1 MKLLACI
8 KKDIKLICGNGVK
21 SVLLLLLPVLLLFL
35 LIFYMR
41 GMASESTYLKPFS
54 IAVRDEDDTVM
65 SHILITQLRNI
76 SLFDSVIT
84 DKTIEQDDLFESN
97 CAAIITIPKDFFY
110 DLYDMQDT
118 DVRLILNEKMPR
130 EALSVRTAVGSIV
143 GILEQNQRV
152 YFSDAKIR
160 YGEID
165 PSVQREIFE
174 KYSSASIED
183 ALNRLQYFEIESL
196 YRDEARAE
204 TVYFCIG
211 VVSML
216 LLFIPL
222 CIVRNL
228 HEEKELGIIDRIA
241 ASNGGSFQIVLSKL
255 ITSVILT
262 AFPVAAVLLLSGMPN
277 VLSLLPAL
285 VILFLVSFLFFFF
298 LSLLCKSPEKTQ
310 LIGNIIL
317 ILMLVTGGALFPYR
331 LFPSPIR
338 ILSRC
343 TIPYYVMRAFYAAS
357 VDRGVF
363 EVLRTIL
370 PALYVIPVLSLLSY
384 VLYKKPFLR
393 KGVKK

>member
-8 KKDIKLICGNGVK
+8 KKDIKLICGNGFR
-21 SVLLLLLPVLLLFL
+21 SVLLLLLPIFLIL
-35 LIFYMR
+35 LITFFMG
-41 GMASESTYLKPFS
+41 GMAEENTYLESFS
-54 IAVRDEDDTVM
+54 IAIRDEDDTVM

-76 SLFDSVIT
+76 SLFDSVIS
-84 DKTIEQDDLFESN
+84 DKTIEQDELFEEN

-118 DVRLILNEKMPR
+118 DVRLILNDKMPR
-130 EALSVRTAVGSIV
+130 EALSVRSAVGAIV

-152 YFSDAKIR
+152 FFADAKIR

-165 PSVQREIFE
+165 PSIQREIFE

-183 ALNRLQYFEIESL
+183 ALNRLQYLEIDSL
-196 YRDEARAE
+196 YRDEASSK
-204 TVYFCIG
+204 TVYFCVG

-241 ASNGGSFQIVLSKL
+241 ASNGGSFYMVLSKL
-255 ITSVILT
+255 IASAILT
-262 AFPVAAVLLLSGMPN
+262 AVPIAAVLILARMPN

-285 VILFLVSFLFFFF
+285 FVLFVASLFFYL
-298 LSLLCKSPEKTQ
+298 LSLLCKSSEKTQ
-310 LIGNIIL
+310 LIGNIVL

-331 LFPSPIR
+331 LIPSYIR
-338 ILSRC
+338 YLSGF

-357 VDRGVF
+357 VDRDAFV
-363 EVLRTIL
+363 VLRTVL
-370 PALYVIPVLSLLSY
+370 PVLCSIPVLFLLSY
-384 VLYKKPFLR
+384 ALYKRPFFVR
-393 KGVKK
+393 EAKK